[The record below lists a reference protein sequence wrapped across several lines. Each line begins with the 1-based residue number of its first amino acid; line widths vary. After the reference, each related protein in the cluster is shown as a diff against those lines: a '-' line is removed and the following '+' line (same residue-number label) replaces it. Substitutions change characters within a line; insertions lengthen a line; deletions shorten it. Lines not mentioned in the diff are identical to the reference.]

1 MGERVRWNPR
11 SSACSGTSGF
21 PSREE
26 TVLGVTE
33 EKNKQQIPGSDSP
46 APDPGKD
53 LAGDKASPPKPVVPD
68 TVEPVASPPAGEGD
82 AKPAV
87 PKPPPKKV
95 VPKKPKGPQPEP
107 WSSPLVDAIKEEFP
121 DQVLDSYTF
130 VSQRQVV
137 VKKDRVTEIL
147 AFLRRNDVEAFD
159 FLSDETAVHWP
170 AEEEFEMVYML
181 YSFETHGRIR
191 VKARIKEWEQIESL
205 VSLWPGANW
214 LEREIYDMFGIRFAN
229 HPNLAR
235 ILMPEDWTGFPLR
248 KDYDLRLQDVEWVRK
263 HLGID
268 SGQKFYV
275 GEARHEET

>member
-1 MGERVRWNPR
+1 M
-11 SSACSGTSGF
+11 
-21 PSREE
+21 
-26 TVLGVTE
+26 TE
-33 EKNKQQIPGSDSP
+33 EKDKQQIPGSDSP
-46 APDPGKD
+46 APDPGREPV
-53 LAGDKASPPKPVVPD
+53 GEESPTSKPVVPAA
-68 TVEPVASPPAGEGD
+68 VRPVASPPTGEGD
-82 AKPAV
+82 RKPAV

-95 VPKKPKGPQPEP
+95 VPKKPKGPLPEP

-137 VKKDRVTEIL
+137 VKKDRLTEIL
-147 AFLRRNDVEAFD
+147 GFLRRNDIEPFD

-181 YSFETHGRIR
+181 YSFETQGRIR

-205 VSLWPGANW
+205 VGLWPGADW

-229 HPNLAR
+229 HPNLKR
-235 ILMPEDWTGFPLR
+235 ILMPEDWNGFPLR

-275 GEARHEET
+275 GEARHEE